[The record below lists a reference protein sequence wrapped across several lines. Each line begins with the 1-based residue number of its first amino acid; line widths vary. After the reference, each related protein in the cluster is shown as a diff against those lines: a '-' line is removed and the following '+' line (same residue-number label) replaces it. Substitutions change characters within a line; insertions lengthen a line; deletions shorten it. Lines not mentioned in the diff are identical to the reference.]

1 MSRLATL
8 STVLGAVLAGL
19 AAPTASAQTASVQ
32 IVDGAAALA
41 GLDPIELYVNGAA
54 TPTAVIEYP
63 NGTPTPV
70 VVPANQT
77 ITVRARLQ
85 NPPPTPAIPRETTVT
100 GTVPEGCFK
109 LTLTGIPPQLVAFFA
124 QNPEGIPTA
133 LRQIVAA
140 VPCGTARRVDVGVF
154 VVNAVTD
161 SPSIR
166 VVERASGQTIAAS
179 VAFGSASAPVA
190 FPAGVYTFDVFRASD
205 GTPLRAFT
213 LDLNDEAGQVVQ
225 LTYAGFVNPAA
236 NQNGPAVSL
245 VGVDASGVGEP
256 GAGGAVAGEAAPV
269 TGRMALA
276 QPFPNP
282 TAGRTTLSFTTAEA
296 TDVRV
301 SVVDVLGRE
310 VALLTDG
317 PVTAGT
323 HEVTVDASRLV
334 PGVYVVRLT
343 SGGAEAQTAWLTV
356 VR

>member
-1 MSRLATL
+1 MSRFATL
-8 STVLGAVLAGL
+8 PAVLGAVLAGL
-19 AAPTASAQTASVQ
+19 AAPTASAQTATVQ

-41 GLDPIELYVNGAA
+41 GLDPIELYINGAA

-63 NGTPTPV
+63 NGTTTPI
-70 VVPANQT
+70 VVPANQP
-77 ITVRARLQ
+77 ISVRARLQ
-85 NPPPTPAIPRETTVT
+85 NPPPNPAIPRETTVT

-109 LTLTGIPPQLVAFFA
+109 ITLTGIPPQLVAFFA

-140 VPCGTARRVDVGVF
+140 IPCGTARMVDVGVF

-166 VVERASGQTIAAS
+166 VVERASGQTIAPS

-190 FPAGVYTFDVFRASD
+190 FPAGIYTFDVFRASD
-205 GTPLRAFT
+205 GTPLQAFT

-256 GAGGAVAGEAAPV
+256 GAGGVVAGEAAPP
-269 TGRMALA
+269 TGQMTLA

-282 TAGRTTLSFTTAEA
+282 TASRTAVAFTTADAA
-296 TDVRV
+296 TVRL

-310 VALLTDG
+310 VAVLTDG
-317 PVTAGT
+317 PVAAGT
-323 HEVTVDASRLV
+323 HEATVDTSRLA
-334 PGVYVVRLT
+334 PGVYAVRLASAAGVRT
-343 SGGAEAQTAWLTV
+343 TRLTV